1 MLFVYKMKEL
11 ASWIKKKKCEVI
23 WWLVCMS
30 SIYCYSYWLI
40 PWLYRGEKQC
50 KGWCLIFSKAAL
62 RLRFEFAPS
71 KNKHWS
77 HIWLIHLKRIKLFLA
92 HPVQSYVPAVE
103 FITRCWNHSIMPF
116 YTQRSLTG
124 TIKLS
129 EVISPTGPSEFM
141 RLIPGMWF
149 SLSLS
154 HSSVC
159 AAVSLLF
166 SEQIDTTP
174 SLTVCGREY
183 VHAARKKWLKLEFC
197 SKIVL
202 YMQAIWPTTNNV
214 SISKLSVSVNCDKI
228 PLVQIS
234 EYWMGTVFF
243 FMLAWLGSLP
253 FWSWCGSS
261 VITSFQHLYFSF
273 WLIKG
278 LLGLFCFA
286 I

>member
-11 ASWIKKKKCEVI
+11 ASWIKKQKCEVI

-154 HSSVC
+154 LTAQFVQQLVCCSANRSTLLRLWLCVVVNMFTLPGKSDSSWSF
-159 AAVSLLF
+159 AQKLF
-166 SEQIDTTP
+166 YTCKQFD
-174 SLTVCGREY
+174 
-183 VHAARKKWLKLEFC
+183 
-197 SKIVL
+197 
-202 YMQAIWPTTNNV
+202 QQPTTC
-214 SISKLSVSVNCDKI
+214 LY
-228 PLVQIS
+228 P
-234 EYWMGTVFF
+234 
-243 FMLAWLGSLP
+243 
-253 FWSWCGSS
+253 SWVC
-261 VITSFQHLYFSF
+261 L
-273 WLIKG
+273 
-278 LLGLFCFA
+278 
-286 I
+286 